1 MGSNQDEFWM
11 GEALNLAR
19 EASMMGEVPVGAL
32 VVFQGQIVGRGLN
45 SRETA
50 KTPLGHA
57 EIMAIERAS
66 KVLGRW
72 RLWGATLYVTLEP
85 CPMCAGAIV
94 HARLPRVVFGASD
107 PRTGACGSVF
117 NLVQHEALNHRVDL
131 TSGVLGEECSRL
143 IKDFSRSFDD
153 DDPAI
158 SRLAHLVPKTYKA
171 RPVGVMAEPGCRC
184 LMRNQVLIQGYWGLE
199 AHSLR
204 QK

>member
-1 MGSNQDEFWM
+1 KFALHPMLKSITVAMVVEKANARCCIVQQRITRWVHGQRKRMSANQDELWM
-11 GEALNLAR
+11 GEALKLAR

-32 VVFQGQIVGRGLN
+32 VVFQGQIVGRGFN
-45 SRETA
+45 TRETA
-50 KTPLGHA
+50 KSPLGHA
-57 EIMAIERAS
+57 EITAIERAS

-131 TSGVLGEECSRL
+131 TSGVRGSECSRL
-143 IKDFSRSFDD
+143 IKEFF
-153 DDPAI
+153 A
-158 SRLAHLVPKTYKA
+158 
-171 RPVGVMAEPGCRC
+171 
-184 LMRNQVLIQGYWGLE
+184 Q
-199 AHSLR
+199 LR
-204 QK
+204 RR